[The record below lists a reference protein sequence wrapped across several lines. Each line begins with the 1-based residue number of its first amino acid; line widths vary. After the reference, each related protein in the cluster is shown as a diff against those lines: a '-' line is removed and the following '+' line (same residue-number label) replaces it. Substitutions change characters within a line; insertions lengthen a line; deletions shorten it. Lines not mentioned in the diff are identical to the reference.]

1 MLVSFH
7 LFLFLGCSAVGNT
20 SAVLSFS
27 DDRPCRPFCLG
38 PASHSAWAQLYW
50 IRLLPSS
57 LAISTFSVWILL
69 PLCPVI
75 SISKFSGSHVWVH
88 VFHVFMFFGV
98 WGEGINPLFLRQEKH
113 NSFEGGY
120 ILDSKKWELQKDPKY
135 WLKMA
140 KLKIFFLLVL

>member
-1 MLVSFH
+1 
-7 LFLFLGCSAVGNT
+7 
-20 SAVLSFS
+20 
-27 DDRPCRPFCLG
+27 
-38 PASHSAWAQLYW
+38 
-50 IRLLPSS
+50 
-57 LAISTFSVWILL
+57 
-69 PLCPVI
+69 
-75 SISKFSGSHVWVH
+75 
-88 VFHVFMFFGV
+88 MFFGV